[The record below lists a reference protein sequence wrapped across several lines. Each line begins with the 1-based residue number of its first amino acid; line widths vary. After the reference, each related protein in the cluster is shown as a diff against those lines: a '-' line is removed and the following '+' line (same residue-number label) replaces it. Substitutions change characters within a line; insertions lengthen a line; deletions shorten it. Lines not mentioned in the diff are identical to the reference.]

1 MFVHKLA
8 LFILLL
14 VWAPLAI
21 ATPVNSTLVE
31 HKGGGGHGEGGGE
44 SGGES
49 SSSEGSSSSSSGYSG
64 THTTTGTTTNGA
76 TSLGSGTV
84 VMAIGAAAA
93 VGLGTELVWF

>member
-49 SSSEGSSSSSSGYSG
+49 SGSSSSSSGYTG
-64 THTTTGTTTNGA
+64 THTSTGTITNGA
-76 TSLGSGTV
+76 NSLGSGTV
-84 VMAIGAAAA
+84 VMALGAAAA

>member
-1 MFVHKLA
+1 MFVHRLA

-49 SSSEGSSSSSSGYSG
+49 SGSSSSSSGYTG
-64 THTTTGTTTNGA
+64 THTSTGTITNGA
-76 TSLGSGTV
+76 NSLGSETV
-84 VMAIGAAAA
+84 VTALGAAAA